1 MAEYIDREA
10 VIEWI
15 DYASDGCK
23 YLETGVDFAK
33 RDINAIPAADVIEV
47 VRCKD
52 CRFTTGAAINMW
64 NEPALL
70 CGRDGDIHPGNWFCA
85 AGERENNDD

>member
-1 MAEYIDREA
+1 MTDYIERETA
-10 VIEWI
+10 KNI
-15 DYASDGCK
+15 
-23 YLETGVDFAK
+23 LENTICLHEELPFLMDE
-33 RDINAIPAADVIEV
+33 IPAADVVEV

-52 CRFTTGAAINMW
+52 CRFTTGAAINLW
-64 NEPALL
+64 NEPTTL